1 MRRRVHIVGIGGAGL
16 SAIARVLQ
24 ERGDTVTGSDQTVS
38 PYAQALEEKGI
49 SIHYGHAAENI
60 LGAELVL
67 VSSAI
72 PETNP
77 EVTAARQAGLPVL
90 HRRDFLGELTAGLE
104 LAAVAG
110 THGKT
115 TTTSLIVWILTQ
127 AGRQPGFVLGGLP
140 PDLGT
145 NAAAGAG
152 TEFVIEADEYDG
164 AFLGLS
170 PNLAVVTNV
179 EHDHPDIY
187 PTPADLES
195 AFREFVE
202 RVQDKLIVC
211 LEDPVAS
218 TLGRGGLARE
228 TYGLATGADW
238 RADEIR
244 PNSAGGSD
252 FLAWRGTLSLGLFR
266 TRLPGRHNVLNAL
279 AAIAAADWFG
289 VGMPEI
295 RQSLSGFHG
304 VERRF
309 EVLGEAA
316 GTVVID
322 DYAHHPSEIR
332 ATLEAARERYPG
344 HSIWAVFQPHTYS
357 RARALLDGFAQAFS
371 AAQHVVVTEVY
382 ASREAPDPTMGGR
395 ILAERILHPEVYFA
409 PDLEAASAHILARL
423 VPPAVVVTLSA
434 GDANAI
440 GRSVLEALS
449 TGGKGVGGT

>member
-24 ERGDTVTGSDQTVS
+24 ERGETVTGSDQAVS

-49 SIHYGHAAENI
+49 PVHYGHAAENI
-60 LGAELVL
+60 QGADLVL

-72 PETNP
+72 PESNP
-77 EVTAARQAGLPVL
+77 EVTAARRAGIPVL
-90 HRRDFLGELTAGLE
+90 HRRDFLAELTSGLE
-104 LAAVAG
+104 VAAVAG

-115 TTTSLIVWILTQ
+115 TTTSLIVWILAQ

-152 TEFVIEADEYDG
+152 AEFVIEADEYDG

-187 PTPADLES
+187 PTPADLEA

-218 TLGRGGLARE
+218 TLGRSGLARE

-252 FLAWRGTLSLGLFR
+252 FLAWRGSLSLGLFR

-279 AAIAAADWFG
+279 AAIASADWFG
-289 VGMPEI
+289 VAMPEI

-316 GTVVID
+316 GIVVID

-382 ASREAPDPTMGGR
+382 ASRESPDPTMGGR
-395 ILAERILHPEVYFA
+395 ILAERILHPEVHFA

-434 GDANAI
+434 GDANAV

-449 TGGKGVGGT
+449 AGGKGVGGT